1 MIEAPLIPSVVPK
14 ISLGQQIAKGAI
26 FMVALRVAFRIL
38 GLLSS
43 LILLRLLA
51 PPDFGLVG
59 LVMAALSILEVLS
72 DLSFQAGLIRMHKP
86 KRVHYDTAWTL
97 GILRGAVI
105 GLLVVAMSPLL
116 AKFVHDPRIVN
127 LSFALA
133 VISLLQGF
141 ENIGVVDFQ
150 REFEFDR
157 YFRYQVFGK
166 IVGVCVCVPA
176 AFFFHS
182 YWALIAGIAAT
193 RLSTAAASYVVSDY
207 RPRLSI
213 AGWRDLFDFSKWLLV
228 SNVQWMIDANIMTFM
243 TGYVAGAESI
253 GLYQVA
259 NQVASLPASEVAAPI
274 RQPMYAGLSR
284 AAEDMTE
291 LRRQT
296 LDGLFMT
303 LALVTP
309 MSIGISLMASPIV
322 DLFFGWKWTAAIPL
336 VHLCALYALFDSVG
350 HFTHNVYIVTH
361 RQRRFVGV
369 FTAMLAVR
377 IPAIV
382 LGAMYY
388 GVVGATA
395 ALVATSV
402 FNMVLWSVN
411 IFPLVGISFRDI
423 ALGTWRTLFGVLV
436 MAAVVIW
443 LSDLW
448 PEPSGLPAG
457 VLRCA
462 VICAAGA
469 ITHIGVQLTAWRLCG
484 EPPGAER
491 HILKSARVIAVRLGL
506 LASKRVPA

>member
-1 MIEAPLIPSVVPK
+1 MIEAPLIPGVVPK
-14 ISLGQQIAKGAI
+14 ISLGHQIAKGAI
-26 FMVALRVAFRIL
+26 FMVALRIAIRIL

-51 PPDFGLVG
+51 PTDFGIVG

-72 DLSFQAGLIRMHKP
+72 DLSFQAGLIRMPRP
-86 KRVHYDTAWTL
+86 KRIHYDTAWTL
-97 GILRGAVI
+97 GILRGAVMAV
-105 GLLVVAMSPLL
+105 LVVALSPLL
-116 AKFVHDPRIVN
+116 AKFVDDPRVVS

-133 VISLLQGF
+133 AITLLQGF

-150 REFEFDR
+150 RQFEFDR
-157 YFRYQVFGK
+157 YFRYQIFGK
-166 IVGVCVCVPA
+166 LAGVCVCVPA
-176 AFFFHS
+176 AILSHS

-193 RLSTAAASYVVSDY
+193 RLSTAAMSYLVSDY
-207 RPRLSI
+207 RPRFSL
-213 AGWRDLFDFSKWLLV
+213 AAWRDLFNFSKWLLV

-243 TGYVAGAESI
+243 TGYVAGAASI

-284 AAEDMTE
+284 AADDTAE

-322 DLFFGWKWTAAIPL
+322 DLFFGWKWVAAIPL
-336 VHLCALYALFDSVG
+336 VHLCALYALCDAVG

-369 FTAMLAVR
+369 FAAALAVR

-382 LGAMYY
+382 LGATFY
-388 GVVGATA
+388 GVYGAVV

-402 FNMVLWSVN
+402 FNMALWSVN
-411 IFPLVGISFRDI
+411 IFPLIGISFRDI
-423 ALGTWRTLFGVLV
+423 ALGTWRTVFGVLA

-443 LSDLW
+443 LSNLW
-448 PEPSGLPAG
+448 PEPSGIPAG
-457 VLRCA
+457 ILRCA
-462 VICAAGA
+462 VICAIGA
-469 ITHIGVQLTAWRLCG
+469 VTHVGVQLTAWRLCG

-491 HILKSARVIAVRLGL
+491 HILKSARLIAVRLGL
-506 LASKRVPA
+506 VASTQVPA